1 MFEMER
7 DDRVIGEYL
16 RSLIR
21 EKYKSDRQ
29 FCKAYLMLRDGST
42 DDEAIHKVQ
51 NRFSQIFKGIKR
63 IQTTDLPYVTDL
75 LSVSC
80 EEILSAGKTHM
91 PVSSHMTNYDIAF
104 SKDRSVWDKYMK
116 REDKIFLNCDEYGK
130 TVLDY
135 AIEFK
140 NYDFIKY
147 LMDEKYIWFVD
158 LTKWRNWGLFGFG
171 AGTSIKIGPYHS
183 SGNSIPHEIQF
194 QDRLRTDVIALAI
207 ENGDRQ
213 SLDTL
218 LAREIP
224 DLGSISI
231 ITNHFLDLPK
241 DYNPRL
247 IKAIARASEDML
259 DYFSSEFVITT
270 NQKKE
275 VTLLFPFISEVIEC
289 MLGDGRNDAAELF
302 LRRSIKHNQF
312 ALNEL
317 KRVINE
323 AIEFYSK
330 KVGNDSWITIDEIK
344 ERTLYGFGFNDKCK
358 VVSFSYN
365 PEKHKYIGFA
375 TNIVKIN
382 RIKGTVLIKELII
395 QLNDLY
401 DQIVTLG
408 GVNQNA

>member
-16 RSLIR
+16 HSLIKER
-21 EKYKSDRQ
+21 FKSVRQ
-29 FCKAYLMLRDGST
+29 FCKRYLELRDGAT
-42 DDEAIHKVQ
+42 DDEAIRKLL
-51 NRFSQIFKGIKR
+51 NRFSQILKGEKR

-75 LSVSC
+75 LDVSC
-80 EEILSAGKTHM
+80 EEILSAGKTHL
-91 PVSSHMTNYDIAF
+91 PVSSHVTNYDIAF
-104 SKDRSVWDKYMK
+104 SKDRSIWDKYMK

-130 TVLDY
+130 TVIDY

-158 LTKWRNWGLFGFG
+158 LSNWRDCGVFGFG
-171 AGTSIKIGPYHS
+171 AGTSIKMDPYNS
-183 SGNSIPHEIQF
+183 AGNTIPYEIQF
-194 QDRLRTDVIALAI
+194 QDRLRTDVVALAI

-224 DLGSISI
+224 DLSSISI

-241 DYNPRL
+241 DINPKL
-247 IKAIARASEDML
+247 IKAIAKASEDML

-270 NQKKE
+270 NQKRN
-275 VTLLFPFISEVIEC
+275 VTLLFPFISEVVEC
-289 MLGDGRNDAAELF
+289 MLDEGRIDAAELF
-302 LRRSIKHNQF
+302 LRRSIRHNQF

-323 AIEFYSK
+323 AIEFNRK
-330 KVGNDSWITIDEIK
+330 KVGDDSWITNDEIK
-344 ERTLYGFGFNDKCK
+344 ERTLYGFGFNEKSK

-375 TNIVKIN
+375 TNIVKICSN
-382 RIKGTVLIKELII
+382 RGTVLIKELINE
-395 QLNDLY
+395 LNGLY
-401 DQIVTLG
+401 DQIKLLG
-408 GVNQNA
+408 GANQNA